1 MRSEVL
7 IAVNIKKTVFC
18 DVMPCSLVGI
28 FQNLGGTFSH
38 HLQEMRSFSTLNM
51 EAADFSQVLVS
62 IYQPT

>member
-7 IAVNIKKTVFC
+7 TAVNIKKTAFC
-18 DVMPCSLVGI
+18 DVMQWSLVGI

-38 HLQEMRSFSTLNM
+38 HLQEMRFFSTLNM